1 VLGFGRGARG
11 IGAHRKVREP
21 EVAEDALDDGALLD
35 ERNEAES
42 GAARARALEDV
53 EVEAPLHQVG
63 PGVVGA
69 RRCGG
74 ARARGLGL
82 GDDARAPGGVGGED
96 AVIEDLVGARARDD
110 RRQSIE
116 ELAPGEAQVGGAV
129 GPALLQGEEE
139 VAVRQAL

>member
-11 IGAHRKVREP
+11 IGAHADGREP
-21 EVAEDALDDGALLD
+21 EVAEDALDDGVFFD
-35 ERNEAES
+35 QRDEAES
-42 GAARARALEDV
+42 RAARARALEDV
-53 EVEAPLHQVG
+53 EVEASLHEVG

-69 RRCGG
+69 SRSGG
-74 ARARGLGL
+74 ARSRGLGF
-82 GDDARAPGGVGGED
+82 GHDPRAPGGVRGED
-96 AVIEDLVGARARDD
+96 AVIEDLVGARTRDD